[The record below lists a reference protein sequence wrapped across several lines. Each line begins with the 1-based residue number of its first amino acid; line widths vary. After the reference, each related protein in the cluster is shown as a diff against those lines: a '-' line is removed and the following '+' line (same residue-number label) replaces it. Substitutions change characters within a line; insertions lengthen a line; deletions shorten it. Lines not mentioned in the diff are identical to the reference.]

1 MKRRRSVHG
10 KRNRHGDARSYV
22 DRGIIARGPAVRA
35 AIQNLTAVAVVL
47 FAATGAAAQNATIA
61 QVDPS
66 RILVNQEVRLYVS
79 VTDDFGDPVE
89 GLEAE
94 QFSVFEAPGSGEDF
108 VAVEDVSVVE
118 KANVSAGINFFL
130 LVDNSGSMYD
140 TLLGDPT
147 EAPEEM
153 RMAHTKQAIREFLND
168 MTNPEDTVGLASFNT
183 FFTLHTEPTQNKLT
197 VYNALDEI
205 ERPERAEGYTEL
217 YAAVDRAA
225 EIMGELRGRKV
236 IIVLSDGENYPYARF
251 EPEDH
256 PEYGEKI
263 WTFEEPIE
271 SLKREA
277 VSAFAVNFGRDRDP
291 NLEDIAT
298 ESGGA
303 VFDAANQR
311 ELANVYGEIRERVL
325 KEYLIS
331 YPATMEPAV
340 EKQVR
345 VIVDIAGA
353 ELSDTRAYFSST
365 IFGLPMEE
373 FSPWFLL
380 PLLLALAAW
389 LGLTQLKLENRAD
402 QANLEI
408 LDAGGGKAGTRV
420 MSLGP
425 GQTVIGGNEDADL
438 TIAGAREL
446 KQNHATIVHDEKT
459 GKYTVVS
466 DAVIR
471 VNNKPAKKRD
481 LESGDVL
488 NVGGTIIV
496 FDEPKK

>member
-1 MKRRRSVHG
+1 MKRTTRLRTM
-10 KRNRHGDARSYV
+10 RIAA
-22 DRGIIARGPAVRA
+22 GIAVILSA
-35 AIQNLTAVAVVL
+35 AAVGAQNL
-47 FAATGAAAQNATIA
+47 TIA

-66 RILVNQEVRLYVS
+66 RILVNQQVRLYVS

-89 GLEAE
+89 GLDADR
-94 QFSVFEAPGSGEDF
+94 FSVFEAPAAGAEF
-108 VAVEDVSVVE
+108 VPVEDVSIVE
-118 KANVSAGINFFL
+118 AANVSAGINFFL

-140 TLLGDPT
+140 TLLGEPT
-147 EAPEEM
+147 EIPEEM
-153 RMAHTKQAIREFLND
+153 RMAHTKEAIREFLND

-183 FFTLHTEPTQNKLT
+183 FFTLHTEPTANKLT
-197 VYNALDEI
+197 VYNSLEEI
-205 ERPERAEGYTEL
+205 QRPAREEGYTEL

-225 EIMGELRGRKV
+225 RIMGELRGRKV

-251 EPEDH
+251 EPVGH
-256 PEYGEKI
+256 PEYGDRI
-263 WTFEEPIE
+263 WTYDEPIE
-271 SLKREA
+271 TLNRQA
-277 VSAFAVNFGRDRDP
+277 VSSFAVNFGRDRDP

-303 VFDAANQR
+303 VFDAQNRR

-325 KEYLIS
+325 REYLVS
-331 YPATMEPAV
+331 YPATMEPAI

-345 VIVDIAGA
+345 VIVDLAAA
-353 ELSDTRAYFSST
+353 ELTDTRAYFSST

-380 PLLLALAAW
+380 PLLLALVAW
-389 LGLTQLKLENRAD
+389 FGLTQLKLENRAD
-402 QANLEI
+402 QANLEV
-408 LDAGGGKAGTRV
+408 LDAAGGKAGTRV

-425 GQTVIGGNEDADL
+425 GRTVIGGNEDADL

-446 KQNHATIVHDEKT
+446 KQNHATIVQDEKT

-466 DAVIR
+466 DEEIR
-471 VNNKPAKKRD
+471 VNNKPAKKKA

-496 FDEPKK
+496 FDEPKE